1 MMTNTKRVYRS
12 NENKVLAG
20 VFGGLGDYFDI
31 DPTLLRLAYVLLAV
45 ASAIVPS
52 VIAYVIAVL
61 VMPIKPT
68 TAV

>member
-1 MMTNTKRVYRS
+1 MTNTKRVYRS